1 MILLIDTHFLVADA
15 RTPNERTIGLSY
27 EDQALAEMVDDF
39 LKISDVNNDG
49 FVDWIEFN
57 HATFK

>member
-27 EDQALAEMVDDF
+27 EDQALAKMVDDF
-39 LKISDVNNDG
+39 FKITDVNNDG

-57 HATFK
+57 QATFK

>member
-1 MILLIDTHFLVADA
+1 MNLLIHTHFLVADA

-27 EDQALAEMVDDF
+27 EDQALAKMVDDF
-39 LKISDVNNDG
+39 FKITDVNNDG

-57 HATFK
+57 QATFK

>member
-27 EDQALAEMVDDF
+27 EDQALAKMVDDF
-39 LKISDVNNDG
+39 FKITDVNNDG
-49 FVDWIEFN
+49 FVDWIEYN
-57 HATFK
+57 QATFK